1 MARSRENLIAGLD
14 ARKIGYDEK
23 MSYQEVLALLTK
35 AEDEDKAK
43 AEAEIKGKADAE
55 AAAGAKPEQE
65 KKHEEPLDIDYT
77 GIMAG
82 MSTVHDFHRRI
93 TILERKLGI

>member
-43 AEAEIKGKADAE
+43 AEAE